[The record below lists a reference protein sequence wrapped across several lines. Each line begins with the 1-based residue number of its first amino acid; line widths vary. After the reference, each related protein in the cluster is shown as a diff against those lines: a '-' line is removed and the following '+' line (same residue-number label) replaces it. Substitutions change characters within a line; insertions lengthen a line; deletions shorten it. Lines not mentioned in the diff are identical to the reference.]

1 MAALLECPELPPDP
15 DCGPAFDDRVALVD
29 AEACIGCAR
38 CLPVCPVD
46 AILGAP
52 RFLHTVISAECTGC
66 ALCLPSCPVDCI
78 TLQPRSRG
86 EAAPSAEHNRA
97 RFARHVSREAR
108 ERAGQAGL
116 LAARKRAAGTASAE

>member
-1 MAALLECPELPPDP
+1 V
-15 DCGPAFDDRVALVD
+15 PADLVAQVD

-52 RFLHTVISAECTGC
+52 RFLHTVIGAECTGC

-78 TLQPRSRG
+78 VLQPRSPG
-86 EAAPSAEHNRA
+86 EGAPSASDNRT
-97 RFARHVSREAR
+97 RFARHVSREAQ
-108 ERAGQAGL
+108 ERSGQAGL
-116 LAARKRAAGTASAE
+116 LAARKRAAGTPSPK